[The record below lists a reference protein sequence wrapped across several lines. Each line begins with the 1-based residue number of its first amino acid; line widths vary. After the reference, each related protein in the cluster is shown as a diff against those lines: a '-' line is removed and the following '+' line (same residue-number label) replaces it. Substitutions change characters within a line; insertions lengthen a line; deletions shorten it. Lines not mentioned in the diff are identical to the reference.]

1 MTQEEYVRMKNM
13 LDTVVERQVK
23 TDELLARVAEQT
35 AKNTEGI
42 AGLLALREIHEQ
54 EITALQKETS
64 AKFDEV
70 AERFKETDERF
81 KETDERINALIKVVE
96 RYITKGE

>member
-1 MTQEEYVRMKNM
+1 MTEEEYLRMKNM

-23 TDELLARVAEQT
+23 TDELLTRVAEQT

-42 AGLLALREIHEQ
+42 AGLLALREMHEQ
-54 EITALQKETS
+54 EITELQRQTD
-64 AKFDEV
+64 AKFSEIAD
-70 AERFKETDERF
+70 RFKD
-81 KETDERINALIKVVE
+81 TDERINALIAVVE

>member
-1 MTQEEYVRMKNM
+1 MTEQEYIRMKNM

-23 TDELLARVAEQT
+23 TDELLSRVAEQT

-42 AGLLALREIHEQ
+42 AGLLALREMHEQ
-54 EITALQKETS
+54 ETTALQRETDAMQRDTA

-70 AERFKETDERF
+70 AQRF
-81 KETDERINALIKVVE
+81 KETDERINALINVVE
-96 RYITKGE
+96 RYITRGQ